1 MKTLIT
7 ASLFLATASL
17 AQADGGRCLAIDPA
31 YQQVCETFII
41 KDACNARSTMCRWLE
56 MNVIGKLPVVDT
68 LITIQ

>member
-1 MKTLIT
+1 MKAILT

-17 AQADGGRCLAIDPA
+17 AQAEGRCLAIDPA
-31 YQQVCETFII
+31 YQQVCETYII